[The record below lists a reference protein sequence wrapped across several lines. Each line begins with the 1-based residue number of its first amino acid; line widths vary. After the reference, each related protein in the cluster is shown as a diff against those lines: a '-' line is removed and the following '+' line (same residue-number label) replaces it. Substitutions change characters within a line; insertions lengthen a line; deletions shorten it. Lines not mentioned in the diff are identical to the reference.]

1 MRRTLLVA
9 GLAVAVAA
17 PSIASARTYCEQRAH
32 DRRVTGTVLGGVG
45 GALVGGAL
53 GDTKGAVI
61 GGLGGAVIGNQVA
74 RTKCY
79 SPPPQAS
86 YHRSARYTRP
96 AAAPGARGY
105 DASYAAPRGCTYENQ
120 RYYNERGQVV
130 YTPTK
135 VCR

>member
-86 YHRSARYTRP
+86 YHSRTRYSHP
-96 AAAPGARGY
+96 ASARGY
-105 DASYAAPRGCTYENQ
+105 NDASYAAPHGCTYENQ
-120 RYYNERGQVV
+120 RYYDERGQVI

>member
-1 MRRTLLVA
+1 MRRTLIVA
-9 GLAVAVAA
+9 GLVAVLGA

-45 GALVGGAL
+45 GALIGGAL

-61 GGLGGAVIGNQVA
+61 GGVGGAVVGNQLA

-79 SPPPQAS
+79 SPPRQAS
-86 YHRSARYTRP
+86 YHRSARYGRTTSAP
-96 AAAPGARGY
+96 AAKGY
-105 DASYAAPRGCTYENQ
+105 NASYAAPRGCAYETQ
-120 RYYNERGQVV
+120 RYYDERGQVV

>member
-1 MRRTLLVA
+1 MRRTLLVV
-9 GLAVAVAA
+9 GLAAAVAA
-17 PSIASARTYCEQRAH
+17 PSVAGARTYCEQRAH

-53 GDTKGAVI
+53 GHTKGALI
-61 GGLGGAVIGNQVA
+61 GGVGGAVIGNQVA

-79 SPPPQAS
+79 SPPPRAS
-86 YHRSARYTRP
+86 RRHSSTARRAPAP
-96 AAAPGARGY
+96 AARAN
-105 DASYAAPRGCTYENQ
+105 DASYAASSNCTYQNQ
-120 RYYNERGQVV
+120 RYYDERGRVV